1 VLTPAEGE
9 LVLDGPG
16 QVYYGGGTTLHYTTV
31 RVTCPAPQPSYTAD
45 WSVGDWLSI
54 PPVPLPIGPGFDEQL
69 AGRFEFGG
77 LNLVYEWS
85 FNR

>member
-1 VLTPAEGE
+1 MSAAGT
-9 LVLDGPG
+9 
-16 QVYYGGGTTLHYTTV
+16 YY
-31 RVTCPAPQPSYTAD
+31 RV
-45 WSVGDWLSI
+45 WSVSDWLSI